1 MIEILYENGDQL
13 RFFFL
18 GMTSSAPFLAYKI
31 MSRVFRKTDLG
42 E

>member
-1 MIEILYENGDQL
+1 MIEQFYQNSEQL
-13 RFFFL
+13 KYFFL
-18 GMTSSAPFLAYKI
+18 GMTTAAPFLAYKI